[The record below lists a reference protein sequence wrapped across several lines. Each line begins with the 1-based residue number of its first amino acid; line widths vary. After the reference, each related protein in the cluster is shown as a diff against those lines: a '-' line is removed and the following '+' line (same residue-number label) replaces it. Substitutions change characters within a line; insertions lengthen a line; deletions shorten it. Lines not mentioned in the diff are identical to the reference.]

1 MLSCI
6 ICRQFCIS
14 PPDAK
19 KGSELDSTLP
29 FFTLVAGA
37 WFELMTFTAEL
48 MKSEPDELF
57 YLHKARFAI
66 ARPVQS
72 SCGPSLGRRPKN
84 AILHF
89 LYETT
94 SCSFTPSGAIAGGDV
109 LKMLSCLFS
118 DPSDQLSAVQIML
131 SCIICRQFCI
141 SPPDAKKGS
150 ELDSTL
156 PFFTL
161 VAGAWFE
168 LMTFTAELMKSEP
181 DELFYLHK
189 ARFAIARP
197 VQSSCGPS
205 LGRRPKNAIHAF
217 FV

>member
-94 SCSFTPSGAIAGGDV
+94 SCSFTPSGPSLWAMFKKCYPCIFCEP
-109 LKMLSCLFS
+109 SCHFTSCEVILRTSF
-118 DPSDQLSAVQIML
+118 QLS
-131 SCIICRQFCI
+131 
-141 SPPDAKKGS
+141 K
-150 ELDSTL
+150 
-156 PFFTL
+156 
-161 VAGAWFE
+161 
-168 LMTFTAELMKSEP
+168 
-181 DELFYLHK
+181 
-189 ARFAIARP
+189 
-197 VQSSCGPS
+197 
-205 LGRRPKNAIHAF
+205 
-217 FV
+217 